1 MKRRNFNLGLASLA
15 GFGLGALAP
24 HRAAYAAPP
33 PGDTRATLNVFR
45 PASDADI
52 SIMNNASQRFARRYP
67 NVEIKVQY
75 VNTNP
80 WGEYINQFMNATGSR
95 EPVDIVAMA
104 TEGVSTLVSR
114 NLLRDLSPLIASDPA
129 VAELLNDV
137 EPNLLNALRY
147 NGTLNLLPIEWN
159 TIVIYYNTEMFQEA
173 GVPPPAADWT
183 WADLLST
190 AQRMTKRDAAGNV
203 TQYGFVVPGNQFN
216 LTPWFFTN
224 ETDRLTAD
232 GHQSNVRDPKFKES
246 LVFLHDMIYRHRVSP
261 VFQRGDFGL
270 SAFMAK
276 QAAMISGTHAPVR
289 IMREGRFT
297 TFDMQRF
304 PRNRVDVAICGVLGI
319 AMAQSSR
326 NPELAWELLKEL
338 SGRDAQTEVANNM
351 RSAPSRRSA
360 AELPVWRSFPA
371 HAEIFYNSAARAKP
385 LVAPPNFAQVEEI
398 MIRHLEAYL
407 TNNVDIEHTI
417 ENMDGEL
424 ARAMS
429 RVRWG

>member
-1 MKRRNFNLGLASLA
+1 MKRRNFNLGLAGLA
-15 GFGLGALAP
+15 GLGLGALAP
-24 HRAAYAAPP
+24 GRAHAAPP

-45 PASDADI
+45 PATDSDI

-80 WGEYINQFMNATGSR
+80 WGEYINQFMNAVGSR
-95 EPVDIVAMA
+95 ESVDIVTMA

-114 NLLRDLSPLIASDPA
+114 NLLRDLAPLIASDPA
-129 VAELLNDV
+129 VSELLSDV

-147 NGTLNLLPIEWN
+147 NDRLNLLPIEWN
-159 TIVIYYNTEMFQEA
+159 TIVIYYNTALFQEA
-173 GVPPPAADWT
+173 GVPVPTAEWS
-183 WADLLST
+183 WADLLAT
-190 AQRMTKRDAAGNV
+190 AQRMTKRDASGRT

-232 GHQSNVRDPKFKES
+232 GHQSNVRDPKFREA
-246 LVFLHDMIYRHRVSP
+246 LVFLHDLIYRHQVSP

-289 IMREGRFT
+289 IMREGHFT

-304 PRNRVDVAICGVLGI
+304 PRNRADVAICGVLGI
-319 AMAQSSR
+319 GLAQSSR
-326 NPELAWELLKEL
+326 NPELAWEFLKEL
-338 SGRDAQTEVANNM
+338 ISRDVENEVANNM

-360 AELPVWRSFPA
+360 AELPVWRSFPTN
-371 HAEIFYNSAARAKP
+371 AEIFYNSAARAKP

-407 TNNVDIEHTI
+407 TNNVDIDHTI

>member
-1 MKRRNFNLGLASLA
+1 MKRRTFNLGLASLGLA
-15 GFGLGALAP
+15 GLSGLQAG
-24 HRAAYAAPP
+24 RAYAAPP
-33 PGDTRATLNVFR
+33 PDTRATLNVFR
-45 PASDADI
+45 PATDADI
-52 SIMNNASQRFARRYP
+52 SIMNNVSQRFARRYP

-80 WGEYINQFMNATGSR
+80 WGEYINQYMNAIGSR
-95 EPVDIVAMA
+95 EPADIVAMA

-114 NLLRDLSPLIASDPA
+114 NLLRDLSPFMTSDPA
-129 VAELLNDV
+129 AAELLGDV

-147 NGTLNLLPIEWN
+147 NGTLNLLPVEWN
-159 TIVIYYNTEMFQEA
+159 TIVIYYNTELFQEA

-183 WADLLST
+183 WADLLAT
-190 AQRMTKRDAAGNV
+190 AQRMTKRDASGRT
-203 TQYGFVVPGNQFN
+203 TQYGFFVPGNQFN

-224 ETDRLTAD
+224 ETDRLTPD
-232 GHQSNVRDPKFKES
+232 GRQSNVRDPKFRES
-246 LVFLHDMIYRHRVSP
+246 LVFLHDLIFRHRVSP

-276 QAAMISGTHAPVR
+276 QVAMISGTHAPVR

-297 TFDMQRF
+297 TIDMQRF
-304 PRNRVDVAICGVLGI
+304 PRNKVDVAICGVLGI
-319 AMAQSSR
+319 GLSAASR

-338 SGRDAQTEVANNM
+338 AGREVQTEIANNM

-360 AELPVWRSFPA
+360 AELPVWRSFPPNA
-371 HAEIFYNSAARAKP
+371 DIFYNSAARAKP

-398 MIRHLEAYL
+398 MIRHIEAYL
-407 TNNVDIEHTI
+407 TNNADIERTI

-424 ARAMS
+424 SRAMS
-429 RVRWG
+429 RVRW